1 MNNPRANLSNTSK
14 ELAALFHKTTPEGG
28 QARLKLSLPMAG
40 QAALATLLSA
50 GNGNLE
56 DLQPR
61 DGDLVA
67 FPFRLL
73 SAAYLG
79 SGGYHLDFSRPGMLE
94 DALPLFI
101 DPETPGSRR
110 ESPLVVVRDHS
121 ENIDDRL
128 GLATEIRFSAADPDH
143 GLADPGIDA
152 DLLINW
158 KLAGDVVRRLLHN
171 PPLVEACSVSLAFN
185 WEKSH
190 PQLEDWQF
198 WMRLGE
204 EIDGT
209 PVRVV
214 VTEIINVEHVGLVY
228 AGADPSARRQDKP
241 TENLEP
247 AAPVIGLAETVPEEA
262 ALSAHLAAST
272 AATAPNS
279 QVSEVTLGVESPV
292 WQLLQVTA
300 PDRSQ
305 LESKT
310 AELVVWADLGR
321 TALDE
326 LRSDVRK
333 LIIRLDGA
341 YEQSYS
347 QGLLEVVAEANAPT
361 LKALRHEY
369 QRRLET
375 LVPLVCQECGSNKV
389 SRHSSRAGHPPG
401 RPSKAESPDPRLY
414 R

>member
-1 MNNPRANLSNTSK
+1 MNNPQANLRKNSN
-14 ELAALFHKTTPEGG
+14 ELASLFQKTTPQGG
-28 QARLKLSLPMAG
+28 QARLKLSLPLAG
-40 QAALATLLSA
+40 PAALATLLSA

-56 DLQPR
+56 DLKPR

-79 SGGYHLDFSRPGMLE
+79 SGGYHLDFTRPGMLE
-94 DALPLFI
+94 NALPLFLE
-101 DPETPGSRR
+101 PEAPGSRR
-110 ESPLVVVRDHS
+110 DSSLVVVRDHS

-128 GLATEIRFSAADPDH
+128 GLATEVRFSAADPDR
-143 GLADPGIDA
+143 GLAEPGIDA

-158 KLAGDVVRRLLHN
+158 KLAGDVVRRLLHK
-171 PPLVEACSVSLAFN
+171 PPLVEACSVSLGFN

-204 EIDGT
+204 EIDGA

-214 VTEIINVEHVGLVY
+214 VTEIISVEHVGLVY
-228 AGADPSARRQDKP
+228 AGADPSARRQDQP
-241 TENLEP
+241 TEDLEP
-247 AAPVIGLAETVPEEA
+247 AAPGDGRVAIVPENV
-262 ALSAHLAAST
+262 ALTANLAAST
-272 AATAPNS
+272 AATAPNP
-279 QVSEVTLGVESPV
+279 QEGGVTLRADSPV

-300 PDRSQ
+300 PDRGQ
-305 LESKT
+305 LETKT

-321 TALDE
+321 TALEE

-375 LVPLVCQECGSNKV
+375 LIPLVCQECGSNQV
-389 SRHSSRAGHPPG
+389 SRHSSRAGHPPV
-401 RPSKAESPDPRLY
+401 RPSNAESPDPRLY

>member
-1 MNNPRANLSNTSK
+1 MNNRHANRVKTSN
-14 ELAALFHKTTPEGG
+14 ELASLFQKTTPQGG
-28 QARLKLSLPMAG
+28 QAHLKLNLPVAG

-50 GNGNLE
+50 GNGSLE
-56 DLQPR
+56 DLKPR

-94 DALPLFI
+94 NALPLFLE
-101 DPETPGSRR
+101 PEAPGSRR
-110 ESPLVVVRDHS
+110 DGPLVVVRDHS

-128 GLATEIRFSAADPDH
+128 GLATGMQFSAADPDR

-158 KLAGDVVRRLLHN
+158 KLAGDVVRRLLHK

-214 VTEIINVEHVGLVY
+214 VTEIISVEHVGLVY
-228 AGADPSARRQDKP
+228 AGADPAARRQGKP
-241 TENLEP
+241 AEDLESP
-247 AAPVIGLAETVPEEA
+247 ALGIGRAATVPEDATLTANLTA
-262 ALSAHLAAST
+262 AAAAPAPNPQEDGVTLAAD
-272 AATAPNS
+272 
-279 QVSEVTLGVESPV
+279 SPV

-300 PDRSQ
+300 PDRTQ

-321 TALDE
+321 MALEE
-326 LRSDVRK
+326 LRSEVRR
-333 LIIRLDGA
+333 LIIRIDGA

-389 SRHSSRAGHPPG
+389 SRQSSREGHPPV
-401 RPSKAESPDPRLY
+401 RQSNAESPDPRLY